1 MKNHKSER
9 GQVLIL
15 LAAGMVGLI
24 GLLALALDG
33 GQGFADRRHAQN
45 AADNAAYA
53 AAYSWIEAAKSQ
65 GATAATNS
73 SAWRTAGLN
82 IIQQNGYTADNT
94 TNMNIAITPAPS
106 GICPENSQGV
116 YITANIDSVVDTWF
130 APIVGVTKLNNSV
143 SARSQA
149 CLTYTTKLFN
159 GQAVVSLGQS
169 GKTMIF
175 DGGTKVIVDGSGLFI
190 NSSSNCALDR
200 NGGGNGDVIVPGA
213 TIVGGQCS
221 NSKPISSGTPIQQGQ
236 LGKQYKDI
244 PGYLSALPDPSE
256 FCTSIQS
263 SSLQGVLDPG
273 IYCVYGN
280 WTGNNDL
287 HGGGVTLIFMD
298 GYVRWTGNGRLSLSA
313 PSGGPFKGIAIYMPY
328 DNENA
333 EFKMNGTRDYCIRGT
348 ILVPSG
354 EVDLRG
360 TSGSLATANCGGF
373 GIVGQ
378 VIGDTVAAGGTA
390 DVTIQYN
397 ANQAG
402 NLAIPPSIEL
412 VE

>member
-1 MKNHKSER
+1 MKTQKTER
-9 GQVLIL
+9 GQALIL
-15 LAAGMVGLI
+15 LAAGMIGLI

-53 AAYSWIEAAKSQ
+53 AAYSWIETAKSQ
-65 GATAATNS
+65 GATAATNGTV
-73 SAWRTAGLN
+73 WRTAGMN
-82 IIQQNGYTADNT
+82 IIQQNGYTTDNT
-94 TNMNIAITPAPS
+94 TNRNVSITPAPN
-106 GICPENSQGV
+106 GVCPENSQGV
-116 YITANIDSVVDTWF
+116 YITARIDSVVNTWF
-130 APIVGVTKLNNSV
+130 APIVGVTKLNNTV
-143 SARSQA
+143 SAQSKA

-159 GQAVVSLGQS
+159 GQAVVALGQS
-169 GKTMIF
+169 GKTMVF

-190 NSSSNCALDR
+190 NSSSACALDR
-200 NGGGNGDVIVPGA
+200 NGGGNGDVIVPGV

-221 NSKPISSGTPIQQGQ
+221 NSKPLTSATAIQQGQ
-236 LGKQYKDI
+236 LSKQYKDI
-244 PGYLSALPDPSE
+244 PGYLSALPDPTK
-256 FCTSIQS
+256 FCTAIQS

-280 WTGNNDL
+280 WTGNSDVS
-287 HGGGVTLIFMD
+287 GGGVTLVFMD
-298 GYVRWTGNGRLSLSA
+298 GYVRWTGNGKLNLSA
-313 PSGGPFKGIAIYMPY
+313 PNGGPFKGIAIYMPY
-328 DNENA
+328 DNEDA

-360 TSGSLATANCGGF
+360 SSGTLANANCGGY

-378 VIGDTVAAGGTA
+378 VIGEVVGAGGTA

-402 NLAIPPSIEL
+402 NLAVPPSIEL